1 MLESA
6 ITLGLFLGVRH
17 ASDVDHVCAIASLL
31 KSGQGLRGALK
42 TALLWSLGHS
52 VTFFSIGV
60 LLVEGQVTLPPK
72 WEPITELL
80 VGGLLVGLGFLQW
93 RHAHCP
99 VPAPAAAPSHLGLRV
114 TVVGI
119 VHGLAGSAAIALLA
133 LTTVRERFAALLFLV
148 LFGLGVSAGMVL
160 LTLLLSLPLRMVTDN
175 SDRWRARIIKVASG
189 LTVAV
194 GVWIALGAVRAILH

>member
-6 ITLGLFLGVRH
+6 ITLGLFLGARH

-60 LLVEGQVTLPPK
+60 LVEGPVTLPAK

-80 VGGLLVGLGFLQW
+80 VGALLVGLGFLQW

-99 VPAPAAAPSHLGLRV
+99 VPAAAAAPSHPGLRV
-114 TVVGI
+114 TLVGI

-133 LTTVRERFAALLFLV
+133 LTTLQERFAALLFLL

-175 SDRWRARIIKVASG
+175 SDRWRARIIKTASG
-189 LTVAV
+189 LSVAI
-194 GVWIALGAVRAILH
+194 GVWIALGAVRAILR

>member
-1 MLESA
+1 VLESA

-31 KSGQGLRGALK
+31 KSGQGLRGALR

-60 LLVEGQVTLPPK
+60 LLVEGRVTLPPK

-80 VGGLLVGLGFLQW
+80 VGALLVGLGFVQW

-99 VPAPAAAPSHLGLRV
+99 VPTRTAAPGHPGFRV
-114 TVVGI
+114 TLVGFA
-119 VHGLAGSAAIALLA
+119 HGLAGSAAIALLA
-133 LTTVRERFAALLFLV
+133 LTTFHERITALLFLL

-189 LTVAV
+189 LSVAV
-194 GVWIALGAVRAILH
+194 GLCIALGALRALLR

>member
-1 MLESA
+1 VLESA

-60 LLVEGQVTLPPK
+60 LLVEGRVTLPPK
-72 WEPITELL
+72 WEPMTELL
-80 VGGLLVGLGFLQW
+80 VGGLLVGMGLLQW

-99 VPAPAAAPSHLGLRV
+99 VPGPAAAPSRLGFRV
-114 TVVGI
+114 TLVG
-119 VHGLAGSAAIALLA
+119 VAHGLAGSAAIALLA
-133 LTTVRERFAALLFLV
+133 LTSFQERFAALLFLL

-160 LTLLLSLPLRMVTDN
+160 LTLLLSLPLRMVTGN
-175 SDRWRARIIKVASG
+175 SDRWRARIIKTASG
-189 LTVAV
+189 LSVAV
-194 GVWIALGAVRAILH
+194 GVWIALGAVHAILR